1 MTAVAVR
8 RVTSRTGWGLLAAF
22 CLAFLV
28 FEVTKYGW
36 PSLVSAVLFAAG
48 PYATR
53 FRGPAVLHDL
63 AHRPWI
69 PLAVLVG
76 YSVSTLAWVP
86 VFTAGLAWMTYLATA
101 RTLGHGPRSVRA
113 LGGVRA

>member
-1 MTAVAVR
+1 MTAVTVR
-8 RVTSRTGWGLLAAF
+8 RVAGRSGWAVLAAF

-28 FEVTKYGW
+28 FEVAKHGGAT
-36 PSLVSAVLFAAG
+36 PVSSALFVLA

-53 FRGPAVLHDL
+53 FGGPAVVHDL

-76 YSVSTLAWVP
+76 YSVSPLGWVP
-86 VFTAGLAWMTYLATA
+86 VFTAGLAWMTYVAVA
-101 RTLGHGPRSVRA
+101 RFLGHGPRSAR
-113 LGGVRA
+113 G